1 MLQVHWQYGV
11 YTVCVCCLRFL
22 QIKTRAVSAKQLTMV
37 NAVDLL
43 LFGSSS
49 VISQNGTI
57 TMDDWC
63 VLCSWKN

>member
-1 MLQVHWQYGV
+1 MTCSLEFII
-11 YTVCVCCLRFL
+11 TL

-49 VISQNGTI
+49 VISQNGII
-57 TMDDWC
+57 TMD
-63 VLCSWKN
+63 SWSVEPP